1 MATSVSSPLDAF
13 VEALA
18 DASLRNKQRANQLL
32 GSPVVLR
39 DTVDKLSVI
48 TREETRQRALT
59 ELQEAVAIAMGG
71 SAPGNTMFQS
81 RPGQRPPQASQS
93 AQPGSHLIMRAIEKQ
108 GNFIASRHRA
118 EVLRYGTFVR
128 RIVHTATR
136 RNAHSDPGGLFERR
150 TETPVVDTLKRA
162 SS

>member
-1 MATSVSSPLDAF
+1 MAVTISSPLEAF

-18 DASLRNKQRANQLL
+18 EASLRNKQRANQLL

-39 DTVDKLSVI
+39 DTVDKSNVLQ
-48 TREETRQRALT
+48 REEARQQALV

-71 SAPGNTMFQS
+71 SAPGNTIFQV
-81 RPGQRPPQASQS
+81 RPGQQPPEASRS
-93 AQPGSHLIMRAIEKQ
+93 PAPSSHLIMRAIEKQ

-118 EVLRYGTFVR
+118 EVLRHGTFVR

-150 TETPVVDTLKRA
+150 VETPIVDTLKRA